1 LEPDAMRVV
10 VVDDSKIVR
19 ERLIKMLT
27 DIPSLVIVG
36 EAGNS
41 FEALYI
47 IEEKNPDVV
56 ILDIKIPGDSGVE
69 VLKRVKKMNS
79 SIVIILLTNYPSEQY
94 KKKCI
99 EYGADY
105 FFDKSEEYSKV
116 KEVMESL
123 VERRNN

>member
-1 LEPDAMRVV
+1 MRVV

-123 VERRNN
+123 VERRNNWPN

>member
-1 LEPDAMRVV
+1 MRVV